1 MCVVIIII
9 VIKEITKEWN
19 KEIRGREERPCG
31 CNVGMLER
39 IYLEL

>member
-1 MCVVIIII
+1 MPCVVAIII
-9 VIKEITKEWN
+9 VLKEITKEWD
-19 KEIRGREERPCG
+19 KEISEERPCG